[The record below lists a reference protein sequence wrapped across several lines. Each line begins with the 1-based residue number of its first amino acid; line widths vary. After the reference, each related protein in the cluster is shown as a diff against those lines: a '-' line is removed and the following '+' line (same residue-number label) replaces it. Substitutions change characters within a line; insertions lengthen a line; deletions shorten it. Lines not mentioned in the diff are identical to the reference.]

1 MHGTFEKRGES
12 DDRIHRSSGIGF
24 FAFPA
29 LLVIALIAFAVTHPG
44 VSTLISDAVQAEF
57 VGIDSA
63 PDVVPTRLAQPG
75 MVTRTV
81 KAN

>member
-44 VSTLISDAVQAEF
+44 VSTLISDAVQAEV

-81 KAN
+81 KSN